1 MSEKKDFLNSLKRRY
16 FWFAMIFVLF
26 VTLLTIAEGVGMPK
40 VWIGYIFLF
49 LTIGL
54 YSGIGIM
61 CRTTN
66 TDEYY
71 VANRKVPAMFNGM
84 ATAADWMSA
93 ASFIGMAGTLYL
105 TGFGGLA
112 FILGWTGGYCLI
124 ALLIAPYLRKFGEF
138 TIPDFLSARYG
149 GDFVRFFAVVAVLIC
164 SFTYVVAQIYGV
176 GLITTR
182 LLPNVTFEVGVF
194 LGLGG
199 IIVCSFLGG
208 MKAVTWTQVAQ
219 YIIIIVAYLVPV
231 CWLSVKHT
239 GIPIPQA
246 IYGSVL
252 QKVSALEKK
261 IEQDPKEEEVRQIYK
276 DNAAAYQE
284 KIKKLPQSWE
294 DEKALV
300 EKKLTDLIDSG
311 ASPAEIRSA
320 KTIVESY
327 PKSASAAKEAWI
339 KASSVKQ
346 SAMIHHAEPFPG
358 KDQAESDK
366 SKKNFIALMFCL
378 MFGTA
383 ALPHV
388 LTRFYTTTSVRAA
401 RYSVFWALFFI
412 SILYF
417 TAPSLAVLAK
427 YDLYSSLVGSQFYDL
442 PAWITVWS
450 KIDPGLLS
458 VVDINKDGII
468 QLSEITI
475 SGDIIVL
482 ATPEMAGLPYVMTA
496 LIAAGGLAAALSTA
510 DSLLLT
516 IASALSHDTYY
527 KIINPNANDARRIG
541 VSKIV
546 LLVLSLAAA
555 WVAIQRPADILFLVS
570 AAFSLA
576 AASFFPVLVL
586 GIFWKRANKWGAIS
600 GMISGLSITFYY
612 MAMTQPWLRG
622 VFGVKSSIASNLWF
636 DINPI
641 AAGVFGLPLSVLM
654 IIVVSL
660 VTPKS
665 AEKQRKMNIN
675 IRYPKIKNEM
685 INLLI
690 SKDNNNNKK
699 T

>member
-1 MSEKKDFLNSLKRRY
+1 MSEEREYASSLKRRY
-16 FWFAMIFVLF
+16 FWFTMIFVLF
-26 VTLLTIAEGVGMPK
+26 VTLLTIAERLGMPK

-66 TDEYY
+66 PDEYY
-71 VANRKVPAMFNGM
+71 VANRKVPALFNGM

-105 TGFGGLA
+105 SGFGGLA

-124 ALLIAPYLRKFGEF
+124 ALLIAPYLRKFGEY

-149 GDFVRFFAVVAVLIC
+149 GNMVRFLAVIVVVFC

-182 LLPNVTFEVGVF
+182 ILPGVTFEVGVF

-219 YIIIIVAYLVPV
+219 YIIMIIAYLVPV
-231 CWLSVKHT
+231 CWLAVKHT
-239 GIPIPQA
+239 GIPVPQA
-246 IYGSVL
+246 IYGQVL
-252 QKVSALEKK
+252 QKVGELEKK
-261 IEQDPKEEEVRQIYK
+261 IELDPKEESVRQAYK
-276 DNAAAYQE
+276 ANALGFQE
-284 KIKKLPQSWE
+284 KIKNLPGSWE
-294 DEKALV
+294 EGRTVIEKNLAR
-300 EKKLTDLIDSG
+300 LID
-311 ASPAEIRSA
+311 ASATLPEIKEVKNA
-320 KTIVESY
+320 LEAY
-327 PKSASAAKEAWI
+327 PKSPAAAKEAWTKSAAI
-339 KASSVKQ
+339 KSPPL
-346 SAMIHHAEPFPG
+346 IHHAEVFPG
-358 KDQAESDK
+358 KDEAESNK
-366 SKKNFIALMFCL
+366 SKKNFLALMLCL

-388 LTRFYTTTSVRAA
+388 LTRFYTTTTVRAA
-401 RYSVFWALFFI
+401 RYSVFWALLFI
-412 SILYF
+412 FILYL

-427 YDLYSSLVGSQFYDL
+427 YDIYSTLVGAQYSDL
-442 PAWITVWS
+442 PEWINIWN
-450 KIDPGLLS
+450 KIDPSLLS
-458 VVDINKDGII
+458 VIDINKDGIV
-468 QLSEITI
+468 QLAEINI

-482 ATPEMAGLPYVMTA
+482 ATPEISGLPYVMTA

-527 KIINPNANDARRIG
+527 KIMNPDASDMRRIG

-546 LLVLSLAAA
+546 LLILSLAAA
-555 WVAIQRPADILFLVS
+555 WVAVQRPADILFLVS

-586 GIFWKRANKWGAIS
+586 GIFWKRATKWGAVA
-600 GMISGLSITFYY
+600 GMAAGFSITFYY
-612 MAMTQPWLRG
+612 MVMTQPWLRG
-622 VFGVKSSIASNLWF
+622 VFGIKSSIASNIWF

-641 AAGVFGLPLSVLM
+641 SAGVFGLPLSFLM
-654 IIVVSL
+654 IIIVSL
-660 VTPKS
+660 LTPRSK
-665 AEKQRKMNIN
+665 EKEQKMNIF
-675 IRYPKIKNEM
+675 IRYPRIKNEM
-685 INLLI
+685 INLLV
-690 SKDNNNNKK
+690 SQDNKK
-699 T
+699 V